1 MYWIITRKCPDGE
14 PESKLLKADYERERI
29 IEVLTEVWGCEIISL
44 EPDPNIAPGDDPLVP
59 RVREDVMEIIRAGI
73 KPSN

>member
-1 MYWIITRKCPDGE
+1 MYWIIKTKCADGE
-14 PESKLLKADYERERI
+14 VESKFLKADYERERI
-29 IEVLTEVWGCEIISL
+29 IEVLTEVWGCEIVSL
-44 EPDPNIAPGDDPLVP
+44 EPDPAIAPGEDPLVP